1 MPNSMVYHVCADSSY
16 SFDPQ
21 TSKYG
26 VDAYP
31 ETKFVTALALRKDEP
46 GVSLVKLY
54 LSCS

>member
-1 MPNSMVYHVCADSSY
+1 MPNSMVYHLCADSSY